1 MWTACLGLHFKRGGV
16 GLARAEKPQG
26 ACAGRGQARKKR
38 GREAS
43 RRAVQARQG
52 RPQQGLRATSR
63 EHSSTMRPVSRQD
76 FFRAGRQG
84 ASTALALSFALLAL
98 TGCKLVDQ
106 KTFNPQAGVPPKPYV
121 PPAPPAAPPAPPL
134 IELVAG
140 TPEDEWKTQVQDIAR
155 RALARKPEALF
166 VVRCLVPPGPP
177 VPPPAGTQGSNA
189 QAAVPTALI
198 TLASGDGH
206 AVMQALMDAGVPQ
219 AQVEMTAMPDS
230 TVTKPTVRVY
240 VR

>member
-1 MWTACLGLHFKRGGV
+1 M
-16 GLARAEKPQG
+16 Q
-26 ACAGRGQARKKR
+26 
-38 GREAS
+38 
-43 RRAVQARQG
+43 
-52 RPQQGLRATSR
+52 
-63 EHSSTMRPVSRQD
+63 PVSIQD
-76 FFRAGRQG
+76 FFRTGRQW
-84 ASTALALSFALLAL
+84 ALTALPLSFVLLSL

-106 KTFNPQAGVPPKPYV
+106 KTFNPHAGVPPRPYV
-121 PPAPPAAPPAPPL
+121 PPARPGRPPAPPL

-140 TPEDEWKTQVQDIAR
+140 TPEADWKAQVQDIAR

-166 VVRCLVPPGPP
+166 VVRCLVPPGPA
-177 VPPPAGTQGSNA
+177 VPPPTYKEGSNA
-189 QAAVPTALI
+189 ERFVSTALI
-198 TLASGDGH
+198 ALASGDGR